1 MPRQR
6 KTKRR
11 GPGEGTIFERKDGRW
26 CATVHIGWENG
37 RRKRKTL
44 YGATRAEVAD
54 KLTETQADIARGLPV
69 ASDKQTLGG
78 HLAWWLEEVVSRKN
92 RPSIYRSYEQLVR
105 VHITPAL
112 GKLPLS
118 KVTPQAIRS
127 FLNTKA
133 DGKLSART
141 VQYLHAVLRKAL
153 NVALKD
159 ESIARNPAALVDP
172 PRGAAREVEPLTPD
186 EARRFLAAIEGNRLE
201 ALYVTAVS
209 LGLRQGEAI
218 ALRWR
223 DVDLETG
230 TLRVRFALQR
240 IRPRQS
246 EAEPGKNAYRVE
258 AGSPLESDKSVKVV
272 NRVPE
277 RENGASV
284 PDKGVNRVNG
294 VERGGKEKKPRI
306 PNETHLVEPK
316 TKRSRRVISL
326 PAVARAA
333 LASHKLRQDAE
344 RLQAGSAWKTP
355 RVHCEGKVEPVEDF
369 IFTTTI
375 GTPCESRGVTKR
387 FQKALKDAGIPE
399 HRFHDLRHT
408 AATLLAVQGVHP
420 KVIQS
425 ILGWDQ
431 LAMVDRY
438 THFVDEMREQA
449 ATQMD
454 AILKPVAVNVAV
466 KRGEAKPN

>member
-92 RPSIYRSYEQLVR
+92 RPSTYRSYEQLVR

-159 ESIARNPAALVDP
+159 QTIARNPAALVDP

-186 EARRFLAAIEGNRLE
+186 EARRFLKVIEGDRLE

-209 LGLRQGEAI
+209 LGLRQGEAL

-230 TLRVRFALQR
+230 TLRVRYALQR

-246 EAEPGKNAYRVE
+246 EAEPGINAYRAE
-258 AGSPLESDKSVKVV
+258 TASPLESSKSVKVV
-272 NRVPE
+272 KRV
-277 RENGASV
+277 
-284 PDKGVNRVNG
+284 RVG
-294 VERGGKEKKPRI
+294 EKETKPRV

-344 RLQAGSAWKTP
+344 RLKAGSAWKTP

-425 ILGWDQ
+425 IHGWGQ

>member
-26 CATVHIGWENG
+26 CATVHLGWENG
-37 RRKRKTL
+37 RRKRKTV

-92 RPSIYRSYEQLVR
+92 RPSTYRSYEQLVR

-112 GKLPLS
+112 GKLALS
-118 KVTPQAIRS
+118 KVTPQAVRS

-141 VQYLHAVLRKAL
+141 VQYLHAVIRKAL

-186 EARRFLAAIEGNRLE
+186 EARRFLKAIEGNRLE

-223 DVDLETG
+223 DVDLEAG

-240 IRPRQS
+240 IRPKQS
-246 EAEPGKNAYRVE
+246 EPE
-258 AGSPLESDKSVKVV
+258 AGKSAYSVASPSPLESDKSVNSVK
-272 NRVPE
+272 RVPE
-277 RENGASV
+277 RE
-284 PDKGVNRVNG
+284 
-294 VERGGKEKKPRI
+294 KKPRV
-306 PNETHLVEPK
+306 PNQTHLVEPK

-333 LASHKLRQDAE
+333 LVEHKLRQDAE

-355 RVHCEGKVEPVEDF
+355 QVHCEGKVEPVEDF

-387 FQKALKDAGIPE
+387 FQKALKDAGIPK

-438 THFVDEMREQA
+438 THFVDEMRQSA
-449 ATQMD
+449 AAQMD

-466 KRGEAKPN
+466 NQGEAKPN